1 MRHIQFGIFILLLI
15 SLPFYGANSFSLK
28 KSLIGTVSIEGKVHN
43 GKYLY
48 VTAGSSLYSIGN
60 QAGGFPSVGF
70 HVPGEMGGIWMHP
83 IKLFDGFEVSIN
95 GQNLDTCSRFIS
107 YPYAN
112 QFVYQYDRSLS
123 VTRTDFVTDS
133 LPVMIVEYVI
143 HNTDAKPRH
152 MDWSMIFHSDLR
164 PVWLGERS
172 GMIDAQDALMKKQAQ
187 GFILHDIKNSWYS
200 GVRVENLSGFTLQ
213 DQIKEGNKANITL
226 LNRIDVAAHGDVVFR
241 FYLSGSMKSDADVE
255 HQLDVVK
262 NHIAEF
268 VAKKQLRYRT
278 IDHCAELSVPDT
290 LLAKAYRW
298 GKYSTDWLTRQ
309 DANAKMWLSAG
320 LPDYPW
326 LFSNDQ
332 STAFSALVGTIH
344 PQLFYDSWAK
354 LRDLSNAYNH
364 DSGRIVHEASSNGQ
378 VYDKGRMEESQE
390 FINAAW
396 SIFKW
401 TGNKD
406 FLRTYY
412 DQGKK
417 IYDFLMEND
426 KNHNL
431 YVEGYGGVEIEGL
444 NDEMLDVACHT
455 QAFLSSMSQMARI
468 FGDNELSSM
477 YQNKADQLKQKI
489 NADWWDADNHCYFDF
504 ISTKDKALKIIDMA
518 LDKRVQSGRNEW
530 AGNYLK
536 KLKQSVADGS
546 YTKNGYTVFF
556 NPSTVVLNTQVAD
569 SSKAIDYLN
578 HVPYFCNKYGL
589 YISGIARPDDIT
601 LEEGSVVD
609 RLKGDF
615 NYNNAVMVVATSGLA
630 TAACQ
635 YGHSDAALPFMQ
647 RILNSFSFATPGTT
661 YEVSPD
667 YGMFAQGW
675 NVSGLNVP
683 LIHYFFGISP
693 MAFEKTVVLSPDMPS
708 KWNEASLKNVLIGD
722 NHLSMVFHRT
732 ATGRQVYQITSSR
745 PDWKL
750 KFKVPKQ
757 EIYVNGKKQ
766 NQPSSGYILMTG
778 KNNTIAY

>member
-1 MRHIQFGIFILLLI
+1 
-15 SLPFYGANSFSLK
+15 
-28 KSLIGTVSIEGKVHN
+28 
-43 GKYLY
+43 
-48 VTAGSSLYSIGN
+48 
-60 QAGGFPSVGF
+60 
-70 HVPGEMGGIWMHP
+70 MHP
-83 IKLFDGFEVSIN
+83 IKLFDGFEASIN
-95 GQNLDTCSRFIS
+95 GQNLKTCTRFIS
-107 YPYAN
+107 YPFAN
-112 QFVYQYDRSLS
+112 QFVYQYDRSVS

-143 HNTDAKPRH
+143 HNSDAKPKH
-152 MDWSMIFHSDLR
+152 LNWSMIFHSDLR

-172 GMIDAQDALMKKQAQ
+172 GMIDAQDALMKKQSQ
-187 GFILHDIKNSWYS
+187 GFILHDSKNNWYS
-200 GVRVENLSGFTLQ
+200 GVHVENLSGFTLQ
-213 DQIKEGNKANITL
+213 NQVKEGNKADITL
-226 LNRIDVAAHGDVVFR
+226 LNKIDVAAHGNIVFR
-241 FYLSGSMKSDADVE
+241 FYLSGSLKSDADVE
-255 HQLDVVK
+255 HHLNTVK
-262 NHIAEF
+262 ERFAEF
-268 VAKKQLRYRT
+268 VAKKQLRYRE
-278 IDHCAELSVPDT
+278 IDRCAELSVPDT

-309 DANAKMWLSAG
+309 DANAKKWLSAG

-354 LRDLSNAYNH
+354 LRDLSNAFNQN
-364 DSGRIVHEASSNGQ
+364 SGRIIHEASSNGQ

-396 SIFKW
+396 TVFKW

-406 FLRTYY
+406 FLRIYY
-412 DQGKK
+412 NQGKK
-417 IYDFLMEND
+417 IYDFLMAND

-455 QAFLSSMSQMARI
+455 QAFLINMSQMARL

-477 YQNKADQLKQKI
+477 YQDKANQLKKKI
-489 NADWWDADNHCYFDF
+489 NADWWDAENHCYFDF
-504 ISTKDKALKIIDMA
+504 ISSKDKALQIIDMA
-518 LDKRVQSGRNEW
+518 LNKRVQSGRNEW

-536 KLKQSVADGS
+536 KLKQSITDGS
-546 YTKNGYTVFF
+546 YTKNGYTVLF

-569 SSKAIDYLN
+569 SSKALEYLK

-630 TAACQ
+630 IAACQ
-635 YGHSDAALPFMQ
+635 YGNSDEALPFMQ

-693 MAFEKTVVLSPDMPS
+693 MASEKTIVLNPDMPS

-722 NHLSMVFHRT
+722 NHLSIVFHRN
-732 ATGRQVYQITSSR
+732 AAGRQVYQIISSR
-745 PDWKL
+745 PDWTL
-750 KFKVPKQ
+750 KFKATKP

-766 NQPSSGYILMTG
+766 SQASSGYVLLTG
-778 KNNTIAY
+778 KSNTIEY